1 MTQGADAIFK
11 SISDAGIRSGPGDRL
26 LEPTMRGAFD
36 LLRHVVED
44 DAKSQDSGII
54 PAAAFSA
61 MVNDASAPLTVR
73 AAAAILVG
81 LHREVQLLVAVLEL
95 KAGDFQCL
103 QAQQFA
109 QQFRVGHRSPF
120 VRGSWQ
126 PRDEVRVIFKQAH
139 ALPSF
144 RRTPRRIDPT
154 PSPAPGRG
162 SPCRR
167 TGSGYRQGR
176 LACPQPLSVL
186 GKKHGSRVRLAGLR
200 PPWTHASSP
209 RTVTPF
215 AHSEPCENPLADP
228 D

>member
-1 MTQGADAIFK
+1 
-11 SISDAGIRSGPGDRL
+11 
-26 LEPTMRGAFD
+26 MRGAFD

-109 QQFRVGHRSPF
+109 QQLRVGHRSPF

-126 PRDEVRVIFKQAH
+126 PRDEVRVILFKQAH

-176 LACPQPLSVL
+176 LACPQPFSVTGEEACVQGAPCRASPAL
-186 GKKHGSRVRLAGLR
+186 DACFFPPYCHALRSFRTMRKPVGRSGLTR
-200 PPWTHASSP
+200 FF
-209 RTVTPF
+209 R
-215 AHSEPCENPLADP
+215 
-228 D
+228 